1 MENGLGNIWNQFSKE
16 TYTVSSLL
24 ARKNKGPEGTTK
36 MITDLEYKI
45 SKEPVKGVEITTQEN
60 RQNEGSLINVL
71 MNGSIYQDNHL
82 ISMFDEVEQERECG
96 TQYGKLWDC

>member
-1 MENGLGNIWNQFSKE
+1 
-16 TYTVSSLL
+16 
-24 ARKNKGPEGTTK
+24 

-60 RQNEGSLINVL
+60 RLNEGSLINVL

-82 ISMFDEVEQERECG
+82 VSMFDEVEQERECG
-96 TQYGKLWDC
+96 TQYGKL